1 MMNMQL
7 NISAARKLIAEKQL
21 TQKTLAKLIGVHPQN
36 LSTILRRG
44 TCSLKTGGLLADAL
58 GVAIEDIWK
67 EG

>member
-7 NISAARKLIAEKQL
+7 NISVVRKLIAEKRL
-21 TQKTLAKLIGVHPQN
+21 TQKALASLIGIHPQN

-58 GVAIEDIWK
+58 GVMVEDIWK
-67 EG
+67 DG